1 MPNFSGEQVSGEQV
15 LSRPRRSLWLD
26 SIFQKTSQG
35 LAIAILLLVAAIVIQ
50 LAIAAIPAAK
60 EFGLGF
66 LWTMEWNPVK
76 NIYGILPQIYGTLVS
91 SLVAIALAMP
101 LGIGIAIFLNEDI
114 APKVVRVPI
123 SFAIELLAAIP
134 SVVYGLWGIFVLM
147 PALRPLMRG
156 LHQNL
161 GWIPFFSTLPANR
174 SLLPTILVLTLM
186 ILPIVVAL
194 SRDAIASV
202 PMDLRLGAAAI
213 GANRWEFILG
223 IAIPASMSGIVGAA
237 VLALGRAIGETM
249 AAVMLIGNANQ
260 INWSWLAPSSTIA
273 SLVANQFTEA
283 KGLQLSAL
291 LYAALVLM
299 ALTLIVNIFANS
311 FITSFHSSHHEE
323 NLDPLIA
330 QVTNDPPQSPLE
342 RAKKKILPPFQ
353 EGLGGIYTSKSS
365 SSHHEENLDPLIA
378 QVTNDPPQSPLKR
391 GKKKILPP
399 FQGGLGGIYTSKR
412 SQRDLCIQDSSEG
425 GELEN
430 IAKDRAEDKWK
441 PNQTR
446 RKIVSFLLN
455 LGICLGT
462 AIAIFAFSSILFSL
476 IAKGSSRFD
485 FAAFTELPP
494 APLES
499 GGGFRNAITGTLL
512 MVGIGAGLSAPIG
525 IGAAIYLVEFGQ
537 NKLLSQWVR
546 FFNGVLSGVPSIICG
561 LFAYGLVVLTSGTF
575 SAIAGGVALA
585 VVMLPTIARTSEEA
599 LKAVAPELREG
610 AIAIGA
616 SPIQAITAIVIPA
629 AMPAIVTGIVL
640 AIARATGETA
650 PLLFTALFSQYGLN
664 GLWKPVASMSVLI
677 YNFALSPYPND
688 QALAWTAA
696 LVVVA
701 LILSIS
707 IAARFL
713 TRDRLN

>member
-1 MPNFSGEQVSGEQV
+1 MPKISGEQV

-26 SIFQKTSQG
+26 SIFQKISQG
-35 LAIAILLLVAAIVIQ
+35 LAIAILLLVAAIVIE
-50 LAIAAIPAAK
+50 LAIAAVPALK

-91 SLVAIALAMP
+91 SLVAIVLAMP
-101 LGIGIAIFLNEDI
+101 LGVGIAIFLNEDI

-134 SVVYGLWGIFVLM
+134 SVVYGLWGIFVLL

-174 SLLPTILVLTLM
+174 SLLPTILVLILM

-202 PMDLRLGAAAI
+202 PMELRMGAMAI
-213 GANRWEFILG
+213 GANRWEFISA
-223 IAIPASMSGIVGAA
+223 IAIPASMSGIIGAA

-273 SLVANQFTEA
+273 SLVASQFSEA
-283 KGLQLSAL
+283 KELQLSAL

-311 FITSFHSSHHEE
+311 FITYFHSSPQKRRDVSP
-323 NLDPLIA
+323 NSIA
-330 QVTNDPPQSPLE
+330 QD
-342 RAKKKILPPFQ
+342 
-353 EGLGGIYTSKSS
+353 
-365 SSHHEENLDPLIA
+365 
-378 QVTNDPPQSPLKR
+378 
-391 GKKKILPP
+391 
-399 FQGGLGGIYTSKR
+399 
-412 SQRDLCIQDSSEG
+412 RDLLDTELKSRLLSSPSMEN
-425 GELEN
+425 ELITPSE
-430 IAKDRAEDKWK
+430 ITLEISPKWK
-441 PNQTR
+441 PNPIK
-446 RKIVSFLLN
+446 RKIVSMILTT
-455 LGICLGT
+455 GIFLGT

-476 IAKGSSRFD
+476 IAQGASRFD
-485 FAAFTELPP
+485 LAAFTELPP
-494 APLES
+494 PPLEF
-499 GGGFRNAITGTLL
+499 GGGFRNAIIGTLL

-525 IGAAIYLVEFGQ
+525 LGAAIYLVEFGR
-537 NKLLSQWVR
+537 NKPLSQWVR
-546 FFNGVLSGVPSIICG
+546 FFNGVLSGVPSILCG

-616 SPIQAITAIVIPA
+616 SPIQAITLIIIPA
-629 AMPAIVTGIVL
+629 ATPAIITGIVL

-713 TRDRLN
+713 TRDQLN

>member
-1 MPNFSGEQVSGEQV
+1 
-15 LSRPRRSLWLD
+15 
-26 SIFQKTSQG
+26 
-35 LAIAILLLVAAIVIQ
+35 
-50 LAIAAIPAAK
+50 
-60 EFGLGF
+60 
-66 LWTMEWNPVK
+66 MELRM
-76 NIYGILPQIYGTLVS
+76 G
-91 SLVAIALAMP
+91 AM
-101 LGIGIAIFLNEDI
+101 
-114 APKVVRVPI
+114 
-123 SFAIELLAAIP
+123 
-134 SVVYGLWGIFVLM
+134 
-147 PALRPLMRG
+147 
-156 LHQNL
+156 
-161 GWIPFFSTLPANR
+161 
-174 SLLPTILVLTLM
+174 
-186 ILPIVVAL
+186 
-194 SRDAIASV
+194 
-202 PMDLRLGAAAI
+202 AI

-223 IAIPASMSGIVGAA
+223 IAIPASMSGIIGAA

-273 SLVANQFTEA
+273 SLVASQFSEA
-283 KGLQLSAL
+283 KELQLSAL

-311 FITSFHSSHHEE
+311 FITYFHSSPQKRRDVSP
-323 NLDPLIA
+323 NSIA
-330 QVTNDPPQSPLE
+330 QD
-342 RAKKKILPPFQ
+342 
-353 EGLGGIYTSKSS
+353 
-365 SSHHEENLDPLIA
+365 
-378 QVTNDPPQSPLKR
+378 
-391 GKKKILPP
+391 
-399 FQGGLGGIYTSKR
+399 
-412 SQRDLCIQDSSEG
+412 RDLLDTELKSRLLSSPSMEN
-425 GELEN
+425 ELITPSE
-430 IAKDRAEDKWK
+430 ITLEISPKWK
-441 PNQTR
+441 PNPIK
-446 RKIVSFLLN
+446 RKIVSMILTT
-455 LGICLGT
+455 GIFLGT

-476 IAKGSSRFD
+476 IAQGASRFD
-485 FAAFTELPP
+485 LAAFTELPP
-494 APLES
+494 PPLEF
-499 GGGFRNAITGTLL
+499 GGGFRNAIIGTLL

-525 IGAAIYLVEFGQ
+525 LGAAIYLVEFGR
-537 NKLLSQWVR
+537 NKPLSQWVR
-546 FFNGVLSGVPSIICG
+546 FFNGVLSGVPSILCG

-616 SPIQAITAIVIPA
+616 SPIQAITLIIIPA
-629 AMPAIVTGIVL
+629 ATPAIITGIVL

-713 TRDRLN
+713 TRDQLN

>member
-1 MPNFSGEQVSGEQV
+1 MPKISGEQV

-35 LAIAILLLVAAIVIQ
+35 LAIAILLLVAAIVIE
-50 LAIAAIPAAK
+50 LAIAAVPALK

-91 SLVAIALAMP
+91 SLVAIVLAMP
-101 LGIGIAIFLNEDI
+101 LGVGIAIFLNEDI

-134 SVVYGLWGIFVLM
+134 SVVYGLWGISVLL

-202 PMDLRLGAAAI
+202 PMELRMGAMAI
-213 GANRWEFILG
+213 GANRWEFISG
-223 IAIPASMSGIVGAA
+223 IAIPASMSGIIGAA
-237 VLALGRAIGETM
+237 VLSLGRAIGETM

-273 SLVANQFTEA
+273 SLVASQFSEA
-283 KGLQLSAL
+283 KELQLSAL

-311 FITSFHSSHHEE
+311 FITYFHSSPQKRRDVSPNFIEQDHDL
-323 NLDPLIA
+323 LDAEL
-330 QVTNDPPQSPLE
+330 
-342 RAKKKILPPFQ
+342 
-353 EGLGGIYTSKSS
+353 KSS
-365 SSHHEENLDPLIA
+365 LLSSPSMENELI
-378 QVTNDPPQSPLKR
+378 TPSEITLEISP
-391 GKKKILPP
+391 
-399 FQGGLGGIYTSKR
+399 
-412 SQRDLCIQDSSEG
+412 
-425 GELEN
+425 
-430 IAKDRAEDKWK
+430 KWK
-441 PNQTR
+441 PNPIK
-446 RKIVSFLLN
+446 RKIVSMILTT
-455 LGICLGT
+455 GIFLGT
-462 AIAIFAFSSILFSL
+462 AIAIFVFSSILFSL
-476 IAKGSSRFD
+476 IAKGASRFD
-485 FAAFTELPP
+485 LAAFTELPP
-494 APLES
+494 PPLES

-525 IGAAIYLVEFGQ
+525 LGAAIYLVEFGQ

-546 FFNGVLSGVPSIICG
+546 FFNGVLSGVPSILCG

-616 SPIQAITAIVIPA
+616 SPIQAITLIIIPA
-629 AMPAIVTGIVL
+629 ATPAIMTGIVL

-650 PLLFTALFSQYGLN
+650 PLLFTALFSQYGFN

>member
-1 MPNFSGEQVSGEQV
+1 MPKISGEQV

-26 SIFQKTSQG
+26 SIFQKISQG
-35 LAIAILLLVAAIVIQ
+35 LAIAILLLVAAIVIE
-50 LAIAAIPAAK
+50 LAIAAVPALK

-91 SLVAIALAMP
+91 SLVAIVLAMP
-101 LGIGIAIFLNEDI
+101 LGVGIAIFLNEDI

-134 SVVYGLWGIFVLM
+134 SVVYGLWGIFVLL

-174 SLLPTILVLTLM
+174 SLLPTILVLILM

-202 PMDLRLGAAAI
+202 PMELRMGAMAI

-223 IAIPASMSGIVGAA
+223 IAIPASMSGIIGAA

-273 SLVANQFTEA
+273 SLVASQFSEA
-283 KGLQLSAL
+283 KELQLSAL

-311 FITSFHSSHHEE
+311 FITYFHSSPHKRRDVSP
-323 NLDPLIA
+323 NSIA
-330 QVTNDPPQSPLE
+330 QD
-342 RAKKKILPPFQ
+342 
-353 EGLGGIYTSKSS
+353 
-365 SSHHEENLDPLIA
+365 
-378 QVTNDPPQSPLKR
+378 
-391 GKKKILPP
+391 
-399 FQGGLGGIYTSKR
+399 
-412 SQRDLCIQDSSEG
+412 RDLLDTELKSRLLSSPSMEN
-425 GELEN
+425 ELITPSE
-430 IAKDRAEDKWK
+430 ITLEISPKWK
-441 PNQTR
+441 PNPIK
-446 RKIVSFLLN
+446 RKIVSMILTT
-455 LGICLGT
+455 GIFLGT

-476 IAKGSSRFD
+476 IAQGASRFD
-485 FAAFTELPP
+485 LAAFTELPP
-494 APLES
+494 PPLEF
-499 GGGFRNAITGTLL
+499 GGGFRNAIIGTLL

-525 IGAAIYLVEFGQ
+525 LGAAIYLVEFGR
-537 NKLLSQWVR
+537 NKPLSQWVR
-546 FFNGVLSGVPSIICG
+546 FFNGVLSGVPSILCG

-616 SPIQAITAIVIPA
+616 SPIQAITLIIIPA
-629 AMPAIVTGIVL
+629 ATPAIITGIVL

-713 TRDRLN
+713 TRDQLN

>member
-1 MPNFSGEQVSGEQV
+1 MPKISGEQV

-26 SIFQKTSQG
+26 SIFQKISQG
-35 LAIAILLLVAAIVIQ
+35 LAIAILLLVAAIVIE
-50 LAIAAIPAAK
+50 LAIAAVPALK

-91 SLVAIALAMP
+91 SLVAIVLAMP
-101 LGIGIAIFLNEDI
+101 LGVGIAIFLNEDI

-134 SVVYGLWGIFVLM
+134 SVVYGLWGIFVLL

-174 SLLPTILVLTLM
+174 SLLPTILVLILM

-202 PMDLRLGAAAI
+202 PMELRMGAMAI

-223 IAIPASMSGIVGAA
+223 IAIPASMSGIIGAA

-273 SLVANQFTEA
+273 SLVASQFSEA
-283 KGLQLSAL
+283 KELQLSAL

-311 FITSFHSSHHEE
+311 FITYFHSSPQKRRDVSP
-323 NLDPLIA
+323 NSIA
-330 QVTNDPPQSPLE
+330 QD
-342 RAKKKILPPFQ
+342 
-353 EGLGGIYTSKSS
+353 
-365 SSHHEENLDPLIA
+365 
-378 QVTNDPPQSPLKR
+378 
-391 GKKKILPP
+391 
-399 FQGGLGGIYTSKR
+399 
-412 SQRDLCIQDSSEG
+412 RDLLDTELKSRLLSSPSMEN
-425 GELEN
+425 ELITPSE
-430 IAKDRAEDKWK
+430 ITLEISPKWK
-441 PNQTR
+441 PNPIK
-446 RKIVSFLLN
+446 RKIVSMILTT
-455 LGICLGT
+455 GIFLGT

-476 IAKGSSRFD
+476 IAQGASRFD
-485 FAAFTELPP
+485 LAAFTELPP
-494 APLES
+494 PPLEF
-499 GGGFRNAITGTLL
+499 GGGFRNAIIGTLL

-525 IGAAIYLVEFGQ
+525 LGAAIYLVEFGR
-537 NKLLSQWVR
+537 NKPLSQWVR
-546 FFNGVLSGVPSIICG
+546 FFNGVLSGVPSILCG

-616 SPIQAITAIVIPA
+616 SPIQAITLIIIPA
-629 AMPAIVTGIVL
+629 ATPAIITGIVL

-664 GLWKPVASMSVLI
+664 GLWKPVASMSVL
-677 YNFALSPYPND
+677 
-688 QALAWTAA
+688 
-696 LVVVA
+696 
-701 LILSIS
+701 
-707 IAARFL
+707 
-713 TRDRLN
+713 